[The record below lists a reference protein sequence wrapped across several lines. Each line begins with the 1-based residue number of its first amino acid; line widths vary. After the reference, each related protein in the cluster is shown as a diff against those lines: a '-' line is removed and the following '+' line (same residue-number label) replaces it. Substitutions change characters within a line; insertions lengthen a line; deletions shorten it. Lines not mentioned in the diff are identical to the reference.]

1 MRAKECPLPLQIEN
15 AILERM
21 VVACSNAK
29 SRSCSSSSRTRRYIA
44 EPCRLTFRLSDA
56 RMRCREA
63 KLIYTNHRPPPWLTE
78 CSSRWLGGDLNIVD
92 TAGRRGNRSAVF
104 TQTIQVKFDGLANS
118 LLRSRKR
125 FTSSY
130 AAWEIRHV
138 RGVITTGVFDDNCV
152 AHDKTLFLQSRL
164 LEDTV
169 QSARCQ
175 IVAWFSRHRHTT
187 RLTGVLELAMTTS
200 CRYQV
205 PTVLTAD
212 QAQYVSYLHSRSRLP
227 KAVKA
232 A

>member
-1 MRAKECPLPLQIEN
+1 M
-15 AILERM
+15 
-21 VVACSNAK
+21 
-29 SRSCSSSSRTRRYIA
+29 
-44 EPCRLTFRLSDA
+44 RLSDA
-56 RMRCREA
+56 AARRHPT
-63 KLIYTNHRPPPWLTE
+63 KLLYPDHRLPPWLIEDATRD
-78 CSSRWLGGDLNIVD
+78 SSNRWLGGDLNIVD

-118 LLRSRKR
+118 LLRSSKR
-125 FTSSY
+125 FASSY

-175 IVAWFSRHRHTT
+175 IVPWFSRHRHTT

-205 PTVLTAD
+205 PTVLTD

-227 KAVKA
+227 IAVE
-232 A
+232 